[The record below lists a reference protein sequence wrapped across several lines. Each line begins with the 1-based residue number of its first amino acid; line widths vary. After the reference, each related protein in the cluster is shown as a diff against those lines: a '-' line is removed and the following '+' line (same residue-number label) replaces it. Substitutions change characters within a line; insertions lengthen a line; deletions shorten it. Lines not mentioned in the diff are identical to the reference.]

1 VAIHALLL
9 GSNATW
15 FKHLPQPTPYP
26 DLITISLVALQPKGD
41 KKASTIDKPADQSEK
56 EVRPIEKKEALPSQK
71 VVKQVPEKP
80 LNPKRALKPI
90 IPPVEKVPQQI
101 TTKKKTP
108 RKKKI
113 PPKKVKPKKSLKK
126 ITKKQTNKAPQEEVA
141 RVKPLEMPKPIS
153 EASRPENKSAPTPE
167 ESPFT
172 ASGSSSPIDP
182 RNTAG
187 KESTSEIAPNKGSA
201 PLVTKGDTSAAGMIM
216 AKPLYRKNSPPKYP
230 RHARR
235 KGYEGNVIIEVL
247 VDEKGNVSDLKI
259 FKSSGYEILDRSAL
273 SAVEK
278 WLFKPGTSNGKAMK
292 MWVRVPIRFKLN

>member
-1 VAIHALLL
+1 MKRLWLSIFLSLAIHALLL

-15 FKHLPQPTPYP
+15 FKHLPQPTPHP
-26 DLITISLVALQPKGD
+26 DLITISLVAHQPKGH
-41 KKASTIDKPADQSEK
+41 KKASTIDKPVDPREK
-56 EVRPIEKKEALPSQK
+56 EVRPVEKKEALPSQK

-80 LNPKRALKPI
+80 LEPKRALKPV

-101 TTKKKTP
+101 TTKKNMP
-108 RKKKI
+108 RKNKI

-126 ITKKQTNKAPQEEVA
+126 ITKKQINKAPQKEVA
-141 RVKPLEMPKPIS
+141 RAKPLEMPEPIS
-153 EASRPENKSAPTPE
+153 EADRPENKSAPTPE
-167 ESPFT
+167 ES
-172 ASGSSSPIDP
+172 
-182 RNTAG
+182 
-187 KESTSEIAPNKGSA
+187 TSETAPNKGSA

-247 VDEKGNVSDLKI
+247 VDEKGNVSDLKL